1 MRRMEA
7 YAKLED
13 TFAFLDLA
21 ICTVG
26 DFLIF

>member
-1 MRRMEA
+1 MEA